1 MTVGDIVTSTDIGAY
16 IGQYVEL
23 RPEGKELF
31 GLCPFHHE
39 DTPSFSVTPD
49 KNQWYCFGCHKGG
62 NILTFIAQYH
72 KVKSAEAVKILCDYA
87 GVSKDSLSGAQLNAI
102 LRSMRPKPFSTK
114 KSTYIPL
121 RDDVMEQYENNY
133 EKLKVWVD
141 EGIHPTVL
149 ENHQVRYDPADN
161 RIVYPIVDMDGRI
174 VAVCG
179 RTLNPNYKK
188 EKDRRGKPIRKYSY
202 YQHIG
207 TMDLLYGLYENL
219 EYIQEKRQVIVFE
232 GAKSVMKAESYG
244 YDNAVALQTS
254 HINPNQAKLLIRLQ
268 CDIVMALDSDVNIR
282 NDPQIQL
289 LQRYANVYWARNLR
303 HLLGEKMAPVD
314 AGKEVWEEIFAN
326 KIKLN

>member
-1 MTVGDIVTSTDIGAY
+1 MTVGDIVASTDIGAY
-16 IGQYVEL
+16 IGQYVDL
-23 RPEGKELF
+23 NPEGKELF

-133 EKLKVWVD
+133 EKLKVWID

-149 ENHQVRYDPADN
+149 ENHQVRYDPADD
-161 RIVYPIVDMDGRI
+161 RIVYPIVDMDGQI

-179 RTLNPNYKK
+179 RTLNRVLKCSPSSPALENTGLNGLHKCVFCSFLVAYCS
-188 EKDRRGKPIRKYSY
+188 DLS
-202 YQHIG
+202 H
-207 TMDLLYGLYENL
+207 LLYS
-219 EYIQEKRQVIVFE
+219 
-232 GAKSVMKAESYG
+232 AS
-244 YDNAVALQTS
+244 
-254 HINPNQAKLLIRLQ
+254 P
-268 CDIVMALDSDVNIR
+268 
-282 NDPQIQL
+282 
-289 LQRYANVYWARNLR
+289 VYTNTY
-303 HLLGEKMAPVD
+303 V
-314 AGKEVWEEIFAN
+314 
-326 KIKLN
+326 